1 MNLWQTS
8 MKRAVLV
15 LLAAAVVTSAA
26 QAAQPAGRA
35 GASSSDRPVAGYS
48 PQELMAMSISHPW
61 VPGFRARYH
70 AQAKKIALQELAAIS
85 NSHPHVSTSHLKE
98 LMATANNSVPRAIV
112 SLVNVQKPVLARSDG
127 AIVSS
132 VDVQS
137 LFQPGRAGS
146 TGATRA
152 LAPRA
157 VSRSRS
163 SSRARSC
170 SCCGAGRGGRA
181 RVHPRPHDESVIRG
195 DIADRTCAAEP
206 NETHETPRAR
216 SAGTWLEYVAAR

>member
-85 NSHPHVSTSHLKE
+85 NSHPYVSTSHLKE
-98 LMATANNSVPRAIV
+98 LMATANNSVP
-112 SLVNVQKPVLARSDG
+112 S

-132 VDVQS
+132 V
-137 LFQPGRAGS
+137 
-146 TGATRA
+146 T
-152 LAPRA
+152 
-157 VSRSRS
+157 
-163 SSRARSC
+163 
-170 SCCGAGRGGRA
+170 
-181 RVHPRPHDESVIRG
+181 
-195 DIADRTCAAEP
+195 
-206 NETHETPRAR
+206 
-216 SAGTWLEYVAAR
+216 

>member
-8 MKRAVLV
+8 IKRAVLV

-35 GASSSDRPVAGYS
+35 GTSSSDRPVAGYS

-61 VPGFRARYH
+61 VPGFRAHYH

-85 NSHPHVSTSHLKE
+85 NSHPYVSTSHLNE

-132 VDVQS
+132 VDVQKPVS
-137 LFQPGRAGS
+137 ARSGGFDWGDAGIGATSGFAFALILAGS
-146 TGATRA
+146 LLFLLR
-152 LAPRA
+152 R
-157 VSRSRS
+157 RSRGQ
-163 SSRARSC
+163 
-170 SCCGAGRGGRA
+170 GA
-181 RVHPRPHDESVIRG
+181 S
-195 DIADRTCAAEP
+195 
-206 NETHETPRAR
+206 TPQTA
-216 SAGTWLEYVAAR
+216 